1 MKNPDYNQYTK
12 NNFLLYLILLV
23 SFFILLFFTKNFY
36 SDLQVKLDTQSLKE
50 QQLQKKES
58 TLTSLNELQAKLK
71 DPKSEAVEE
80 IKWFTGVYS
89 DENILEYI
97 YMYAQK
103 VNLTDERLVVRD
115 MVIENEGTSDIWF
128 EKATVTVSA
137 VFSAE
142 STMLDFI
149 TYLTDV
155 GGNYKFYIDTFEY
168 EMNASTGNIQ
178 ATIPLILY
186 YNK

>member
-80 IKWFTGVYS
+80 IK
-89 DENILEYI
+89 
-97 YMYAQK
+97 
-103 VNLTDERLVVRD
+103 
-115 MVIENEGTSDIWF
+115 
-128 EKATVTVSA
+128 
-137 VFSAE
+137 
-142 STMLDFI
+142 
-149 TYLTDV
+149 
-155 GGNYKFYIDTFEY
+155 
-168 EMNASTGNIQ
+168 
-178 ATIPLILY
+178 
-186 YNK
+186 

>member
-71 DPKSEAVEE
+71 DPKSEAVEK
-80 IKWFTGVYS
+80 IK
-89 DENILEYI
+89 
-97 YMYAQK
+97 
-103 VNLTDERLVVRD
+103 
-115 MVIENEGTSDIWF
+115 
-128 EKATVTVSA
+128 
-137 VFSAE
+137 
-142 STMLDFI
+142 
-149 TYLTDV
+149 
-155 GGNYKFYIDTFEY
+155 
-168 EMNASTGNIQ
+168 
-178 ATIPLILY
+178 
-186 YNK
+186 